1 MISIFSGL
9 AVLLPSLATSGA
21 IAAPVQPARNP
32 SAATL
37 AASQPQGIEKQ
48 KKKKIRKVVEE
59 DEAVD
64 DRADNR
70 SRNHFKNGYGL
81 MLGMLQMGKGGGL
94 EFSMPTG
101 PKFRLMLQLSRA
113 SENRVADGTG
123 LLLETAETSQTQIAL
138 KEKYFFSETFFGTVG
153 FGYSILDGKY
163 GVTYGAEKQKI
174 LWDVSGSRTDL
185 TVGIGNEWVWP
196 SGVFIAA
203 EWIGYSHIAAAK
215 ITRSSSDTALQKEID
230 SGLASTN
237 QLPVLEQALDYIVRS
252 NMYALLISCGKRI

>member
-1 MISIFSGL
+1 MNRSFKNPRLLLISIFSGL

-81 MLGMLQMGKGGGL
+81 MLGMLQMGKG
-94 EFSMPTG
+94 
-101 PKFRLMLQLSRA
+101 
-113 SENRVADGTG
+113 V
-123 LLLETAETSQTQIAL
+123 
-138 KEKYFFSETFFGTVG
+138 
-153 FGYSILDGKY
+153 
-163 GVTYGAEKQKI
+163 
-174 LWDVSGSRTDL
+174 
-185 TVGIGNEWVWP
+185 
-196 SGVFIAA
+196 
-203 EWIGYSHIAAAK
+203 
-215 ITRSSSDTALQKEID
+215 
-230 SGLASTN
+230 
-237 QLPVLEQALDYIVRS
+237 
-252 NMYALLISCGKRI
+252 